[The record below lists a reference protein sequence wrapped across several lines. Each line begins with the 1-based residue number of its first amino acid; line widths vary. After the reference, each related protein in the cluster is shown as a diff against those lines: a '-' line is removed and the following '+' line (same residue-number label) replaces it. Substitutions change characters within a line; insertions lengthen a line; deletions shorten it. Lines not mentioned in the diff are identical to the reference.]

1 MCFLQILRDKQTAAA
16 AAQAA
21 ARSAMQ
27 RLHSFVGELNAEH
40 SLMLKAAQEQQPA
53 NLVSRLAS
61 SSAVGSSLTQLD
73 ILAASLQQQQQQ
85 QMQELQ
91 QEPVAEQAQ
100 QQQHQP
106 MEQPEQEDSLAGLAA
121 AAVAAAAAAG
131 QAGVLAGAVKAE
143 VYDEGVE
150 GVGAGQLVVEPLVVG
165 EGVGAGAVDAC
176 VDAMD
181 AADVDAA
188 AAAAAAVASAVDA
201 AGLAAADAEPYEA
214 LAQQHDA
221 GFVATQPELA
231 QMLQHAAAE
240 AMAAQLAEAAAADD
254 QMPLADDDVDLQDAQ
269 LLGSL
274 QELAAIA
281 GMVDYADNNGA
292 AAVAGSPAML

>member
-1 MCFLQILRDKQTAAA
+1 MFFLQILRDKQTAAG

-91 QEPVAEQAQ
+91 QEHAANARQ
-100 QQQHQP
+100 QQQC

-121 AAVAAAAAAG
+121 AAVAAAAAAAAG
-131 QAGVLAGAVKAE
+131 QAGVLAGAVMAE
-143 VYDEGVE
+143 VYDEGTE
-150 GVGAGQLVVEPLVVG
+150 GVGAGQLVVEPLVLQ

-176 VDAMD
+176 VDAADAMD

-188 AAAAAAVASAVDA
+188 AAVDA
-201 AGLAAADAEPYEA
+201 AGLADAEPCEA
-214 LAQQHDA
+214 LVQQHGA
-221 GFVATQPELA
+221 GFVDAQPELA
-231 QMLQHAAAE
+231 QSHELQMLQHAAAE
-240 AMAAQLAEAAAADD
+240 ALAAQLAEAAEADD

-292 AAVAGSPAML
+292 AAMAGSPAML